1 MAGRDLSSERLL
13 LIDGKAVLG
22 EGPVIEVVNPA
33 TEELILAVP
42 QASPGQLDLAVRSAR
57 RAFDTGGWPAMSPE
71 KRARLLEH
79 VWRTLMAHEDELL
92 DSLIA
97 ETGAAVSSA
106 KPVQLA
112 EAMAFLRWFAN
123 AARQVPVVPT
133 PPDFLLTQTTG
144 EVRAVPV
151 GVVAAISAFNYPLL
165 IALLKVGAALAAG
178 CTTVLMPSPRTP
190 VTTLMLGRLLNGCG
204 LAPGV
209 VNVLV
214 GEAGVAK
221 ALTEHPMVDKV
232 SFTGSDHVGALVAEQ
247 AGRNIKGVVLELG
260 GKSPC
265 IVMPGGTAG
274 PAIDTALR
282 RLFRNA
288 GQGCKSPSR
297 ILVHE
302 DEYDA
307 AVAQAR
313 KTVSEI
319 TVGDP
324 LLPSTDVGPVIRASE
339 RDRIA
344 RVVADAVA
352 SGAEVLAS
360 AALPDL
366 ERGYWSPPTVV
377 GGVTNAASISQDEIF
392 GPVAV
397 LLTYRNIDEAVAI
410 ANDTRFGLAGYVYG
424 PDTLAALEV
433 AKRIRAGSVH
443 VNGGVDRP
451 DTPGG
456 GFKASGIGREGG
468 DYGISEFY
476 QWQNLR
482 WAL

>member
-1 MAGRDLSSERLL
+1 MVFRDLSGERLQ
-13 LIDGKAVLG
+13 LIDGETVLG
-22 EGPVIEVVNPA
+22 EGPVIEVINPA
-33 TEELILAVP
+33 TEELLLSVP
-42 QASPGQLDLAVRSAR
+42 EASPGQLDRAVRSAR
-57 RAFDTGGWPAMSPE
+57 RAFDSGEWPAMSAE
-71 KRARLLEH
+71 QRARLLEH

-106 KPVQLA
+106 KPVQFG
-112 EAMAFLRWFAN
+112 EAMSFLRWFAD
-123 AARQVPVVPT
+123 AARRVPVVKT
-133 PPDFLLTQTTG
+133 PPDFVLTQTAG

-151 GVVAAISAFNYPLL
+151 GVVAAIAAFNYPLL
-165 IALLKVGAALAAG
+165 IAMLKVGAALAAG

-190 VTTLMLGRLLNGCG
+190 VTTLMLGRLLNDCG
-204 LAPGV
+204 LPPGV

-214 GEAGVAK
+214 GEAGIAK
-221 ALTEHPMVDKV
+221 ALTEHPLVDKI

-265 IVMPGGTAG
+265 VVMPGGTAG
-274 PAIDTALR
+274 PAVDTALR

-302 DEYDA
+302 DEYDT

-313 KTVSEI
+313 KTVGEI

-324 LLPSTDVGPVIRASE
+324 LDPATDVGPVIRAAE

-344 RVVADAVA
+344 GVVADAVA
-352 SGAEVLAS
+352 NGAEVLAS

-366 ERGYWSPPTVV
+366 GKGFWSPPTVI
-377 GGVTNAASISQDEIF
+377 GGVTNADSISQNEIF

-397 LLTYRNIDEAVAI
+397 LLPYRDVDEAVAI

-424 PDTLAALEV
+424 PDTPAALEV
-433 AKRIRAGSVH
+433 AQRIRAGSVF